1 MDGDGK
7 SEYWRVDKL
16 LFTLHNKEGIL
27 LGAQREFSIIQALL
41 DFSFQYYES
50 VVPRS
55 YEVHLGAEQY
65 LQLLTNNNWEIT
77 KVEQL
82 EVSGDDG
89 TGLLITSDT
98 DNDIV
103 AGRSNADNIMW
114 DQSVVDS
121 DDDKMGY
128 SVINRGYNFRLK
140 LHPGKWK
147 EGKSGTIRITFK
159 NVMRAGNQT
168 SYTDYPFYTTIDL
181 KWYRRKHPIQIVENL
196 FSIFTRFGST
206 NDYTMMR
213 IEQTRDLRKI
223 LLRLINM

>member
-1 MDGDGK
+1 M
-7 SEYWRVDKL
+7 
-16 LFTLHNKEGIL
+16 
-27 LGAQREFSIIQALL
+27 
-41 DFSFQYYES
+41 
-50 VVPRS
+50 
-55 YEVHLGAEQY
+55 
-65 LQLLTNNNWEIT
+65 
-77 KVEQL
+77 

-168 SYTDYPFYTTIDL
+168 SYTDYPFYTTIE
-181 KWYRRKHPIQIVENL
+181 WYRRKHPIQIVENL

-223 LLRLINM
+223 LLRLIKYVRL